1 MNDLIQDELRG
12 VLSDWTGGKQVR
24 SIALGHPVRE
34 LKDHNGKVLGEE
46 RHTFRQKVALEC
58 VFRLIENGLEVEG
71 PIDFAWFHD
80 MAEETGRG
88 MQLSAEETG
97 AAISLAWVALHRGW
111 ARALTGHP
119 DHQYI
124 SVTREAQA

>member
-24 SIALGHPVRE
+24 SIALGHPVRVVI
-34 LKDHNGKVLGEE
+34 DQHGNQAEE
-46 RHTFRQKVALEC
+46 RHEFRQKVTLEF
-58 VFRLIENGLEVEG
+58 VFRLIGNGLQQEQ
-71 PIDFAWFHD
+71 PIEFAWFHD
-80 MAEETGRG
+80 MAEELGRG

-111 ARALTGHP
+111 SRALTGFP
-119 DHQYI
+119 DHHYI